1 MATSRR
7 NTYLKEIEI
16 RYKIKRIDDKVI
28 GKRVTDAKI
37 VADLFS
43 DLQSETKEKFL
54 AVNLDANNKILCFEV
69 VAIGSV
75 EAIYLRPME
84 VFRTSIIVNA
94 SAVILVH
101 NHPSGEPN
109 PSPADVN
116 FTIKCMRIADDL
128 GVNLQDHIVIGLEG
142 YYSFAEK
149 GVV

>member
-43 DLQSETKEKFL
+43 DLQSESTEKFL